1 MFKLW
6 YFTLLCQSFSLMH
19 VDAGAWP
26 WLVALGYKSSPSV
39 DVKFLCGSALITR
52 RHVVTAGHC
61 VYGRKDL

>member
-6 YFTLLCQSFSLMH
+6 YFTLLCQSLKS
-19 VDAGAWP
+19 DACYAGAWP
-26 WLVALGYKSSPSV
+26 WLVALGYKSSPST

-61 VYGRKDL
+61 VHGRKDL